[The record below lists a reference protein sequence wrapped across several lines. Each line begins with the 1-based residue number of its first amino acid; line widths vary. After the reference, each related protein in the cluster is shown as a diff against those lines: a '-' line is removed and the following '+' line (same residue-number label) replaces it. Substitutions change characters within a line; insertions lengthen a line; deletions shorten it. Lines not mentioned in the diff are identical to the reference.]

1 MCFTLSRLPGDLL
14 FDEKYF
20 NDKYESLVEVIL
32 LFLRD
37 AATSSSDPLVPSTAC
52 LAVAGP
58 VTNNRAK
65 LTNRSSWIIDGD
77 LIAAEIGIKHNRVIN
92 DFLAMGYG
100 ILTLKEETECV
111 VLQSAPKDMKAP
123 IACIGAGTG
132 LGECFLTPD
141 RNGVYECY
149 PSEGGH
155 AEFAPR
161 NDEEIQ
167 LLKYLSNKFCAKHR
181 ISVERLVSGTGLAN
195 IYEFLSQEYPDQV
208 TSSVHSEINAVSES
222 DRGRVIS
229 IHASIC
235 SLCRR
240 TMLIFTTAYGSEAG
254 VAGLKWLP
262 YGGLYLTGGLTPKN
276 IGYIKGTEPGSEGLF
291 MTALLD
297 KVRVYYL
304 RYGLI
309 D

>member
-1 MCFTLSRLPGDLL
+1 LPGELI
-14 FDEKYF
+14 FDEKYV
-20 NDKYESLVEVIL
+20 NDKYESLIEVIQ
-32 LFLRD
+32 LFLKD
-37 AATSSSDPLVPSTAC
+37 AAKVTTSTTPLVPSTAC

-58 VTNNRAK
+58 VKNNRAK
-65 LTNRSSWIIDGD
+65 LTNRSSWVIDGD
-77 LIAAEIGIKHNRVIN
+77 VLANELGIKHNRVIN

-100 ILTLKEETECV
+100 ILTLKEGTECV
-111 VLQSAPKDMKAP
+111 VLQSAPKDKMAP

-132 LGECFLTPD
+132 LGECFLTSD

-167 LLKYLSNKFCAKHR
+167 LLKYLSKKFCSKHR

-195 IYEFLSQEYPDQV
+195 IYEFLSVEYPDQI
-208 TSSVHSEINAVSES
+208 TASVHNEINDASES
-222 DRGRVIS
+222 DRGKVIS
-229 IHASIC
+229 MNASIC

-240 TMLIFTTAYGSEAG
+240 TMLIFTSAYGSEAG

-276 IGYIKGTEPGSEGLF
+276 IGYITGTEPDSDGLF
-291 MTALLD
+291 MGALLD
-297 KVRVYYL
+297 KV
-304 RYGLI
+304 
-309 D
+309 